1 MILSV
6 DFIRNVLWHFSAR
19 RGLKHPTE
27 WLQFAQG
34 DHPSNSK
41 RVGVF
46 VFYKG
51 TLGVSIVK
59 SLKFSECIICKV
71 SIQNSKGY
79 VGVVYRS
86 PSQDSFEFET
96 FCQILRKL

>member
-59 SLKFSECIICKV
+59 SLKFSECIICEV